1 MGKEMRGGNCAVF
14 VRGSAVAIWIYLVI
28 VAAEALLVVNGIV
41 PEKAEIG
48 MVAGAGFVAAMFGG
62 AMVVGRGSL
71 GRISAAMINSAI
83 FAGALVAVKLMAG
96 TPVIWSDCG
105 WLQLICIFA
114 GGAVSGLRRFGKKKR
129 VRRMR
134 NRSRS
139 KGRG

>member
-41 PEKAEIG
+41 PEKVKIG

-62 AMVVGRGSL
+62 AMVVERGSL

>member
-62 AMVVGRGSL
+62 AMVVERGSL
-71 GRISAAMINSAI
+71 GRISAAMIISAI

>member
-28 VAAEALLVVNGIV
+28 VAVEALLVVNGIV

-48 MVAGAGFVAAMFGG
+48 MVVGAGFVAAMFGG
-62 AMVVGRGSL
+62 AMVVERGSL

>member
-14 VRGSAVAIWIYLVI
+14 VRGVAVAIWGYLVI
-28 VAAEALLVVNGIV
+28 VAVEALLVVNGIV

-96 TPVIWSDCG
+96 TPMIWIDCG

-129 VRRMR
+129 EI
-134 NRSRS
+134 
-139 KGRG
+139 GRAHV

>member
-1 MGKEMRGGNCAVF
+1 MGKEMRGGTCAVF
-14 VRGSAVAIWIYLVI
+14 VRGSAVAIWISLVI
-28 VAAEALLVVNGIV
+28 VAVEALLVVNGIV

>member
-14 VRGSAVAIWIYLVI
+14 VRGVAVAIWVYLVI
-28 VAAEALLVVNGIV
+28 VAVEALLVVNGIV

-48 MVAGAGFVAAMFGG
+48 MVAGAGLVAAMIGG
-62 AMVVGRGSL
+62 TMVVGQGAL

-83 FAGALVAVKLMAG
+83 FAGVLVAVKLMAG